1 VERLDE
7 PAQGAAATLRGVRGL
22 TSAELRTRRWS
33 KALRP
38 AVPEQRPSTSGNA
51 RRRFDARVLNGGKA
65 WGRGDA
71 VRLSARERLR
81 RAERHEEGKT
91 PGITP
96 GPDACCRLAGGEQRD
111 IGEPSP
117 GHEVVATPRTA
128 RGKASRAS
136 DADTLARVAASG
148 GPSEPGLVLG
158 RGGRGRSRQG
168 PMATSGR
175 KCIGRARSCDGVGA

>member
-117 GHEVVATPRTA
+117 GHEVVATPRMA
-128 RGKASRAS
+128 RGRASRAS